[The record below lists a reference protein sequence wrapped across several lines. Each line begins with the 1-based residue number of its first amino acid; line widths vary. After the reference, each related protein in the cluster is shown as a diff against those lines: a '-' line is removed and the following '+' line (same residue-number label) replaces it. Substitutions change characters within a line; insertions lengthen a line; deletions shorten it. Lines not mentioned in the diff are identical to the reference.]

1 VPVARQ
7 ATDVRKYNGALTM
20 AVISLKKLLEAG
32 SHFGHNT
39 NKWNPK
45 MKKYIFEAR
54 GGVHIINLD
63 ETVKCI
69 NEAYKVV
76 HKIVSHGKSILFIG
90 KKAQAKDA
98 IKEEALRAGMF
109 YLNERWLGGTLTNF
123 RTIRTRIEYLNK
135 LNRDEQMGTWELL
148 PKKEVVKLKK
158 TRDKLELILGGIKD
172 MRTLP
177 AAVFIVDLRSE
188 HIAVKEARA
197 LGITTIGLVDT
208 NCDPDLV
215 DYAIPGNDDAV
226 RAVQLVASVIA
237 DACVAAKEGVD
248 ELPNSYSED
257 GDVSEKDYI
266 SEVPVEK
273 KDRAKVVEV
282 EVPVEEDTTDGADE

>member
-1 VPVARQ
+1 
-7 ATDVRKYNGALTM
+7 M

-45 MKKYIFEAR
+45 MSKYIFEAR
-54 GGVHIINLD
+54 GGVHIIDLD
-63 ETVKCI
+63 KTVECI

-76 HKIVSHGKSILFIG
+76 HKLVKSGKSILFIG
-90 KKAQAKDA
+90 KKAQAKEA
-98 IKEEALRAGMF
+98 IKDEALRAGMF

-123 RTIRTRIEYLNK
+123 KTIRTRIDYLNK
-135 LNRDEQMGTWELL
+135 LNRDEQMGQWELL
-148 PKKEVVKLKK
+148 PKKEVVKLRKE
-158 TRDKLELILGGIKD
+158 RDSLELIIGGIKD
-172 MRTLP
+172 MRSLP

-188 HIAVKEARA
+188 HIAVKEARS

-237 DACVAAKEGVD
+237 DACVAAKEGLE
-248 ELPNSYSED
+248 ELPNSYDED
-257 GDVSEKDYI
+257 GDVSEKDFI
-266 SEVPVEK
+266 NEVEK
-273 KDRAKVVEV
+273 KDKDDKKAAILVDASLVNA
-282 EVPVEEDTTDGADE
+282 EEDEDILTDSDTTEE